1 MVAKMAIRQK
11 VQVPAE
17 ESTANEAHSDLVRVE
32 QARSLNASATSA
44 AFINL
49 ANALIL
55 ALAFRHEIALPILLM
70 WLAFNAVYSAVLVLE
85 RKETL
90 ASRSPWPMR
99 RVAIRATALGLVW
112 GAFIWVMTA
121 NARPNHLLLVGVVM
135 MGMTAGGA
143 VRLAIVPAAA
153 KGFLWSIATLSAA
166 AAVVHVGAA
175 YGGVPALLIV
185 SYALFLQRYSRAFT
199 ALQFQYWRDRAELAA
214 RNETIGLLL
223 NNFHDNS
230 GGWVWSVNR
239 AGRITTPSQPFLRAA
254 GRSLIGAKFVDLF
267 SEGDERDELIRRMER
282 GEHFRELPV
291 SIDVT
296 GKRRHWLLAGGYAD
310 SGDYQ
315 GVATDVTDKV
325 EAQERLAYLA
335 HYDELTGLQN
345 RVRFREEIDR
355 ALEEPHPGE
364 VAVLFCLDLDRFKS
378 INDSMGHPFGD
389 ALLAAVGAR
398 LRDGLGPEHIIARL
412 GGDEFAILSRI
423 PEGEWQTE
431 IAGDR
436 LLRLFDKHFVVGD
449 SAIALNTSIGARVLG
464 TAAEMSADEAMRDAD
479 LALYRAKAK
488 GRGRCS
494 VFHSEM
500 TAHVTRRVALEQG
513 LRTAVANRELSL
525 AFQPYVE
532 IATGKVIGFEALMR
546 WHSPQFGPVSPSE
559 FIPIAEESGLILS
572 IGAWAIGE
580 AIREASRWPK
590 HVRVAVNLSPL
601 QFQTQ
606 SLVQTVARE
615 LREQGFDPDRLELEL
630 TESTLLDGTD
640 AALAA
645 IQSLKLLGVRVAL
658 DDFGTGFS
666 SLSYLRQFPFDKI
679 KIDKS
684 FVSEIASSATDASV
698 VKAII
703 ELGAAL
709 GMRIT
714 AEGVE
719 DEGQLAALRALGCHE
734 VQGYMLALPLPA
746 AEARTLVNAAMP
758 TVEPLSMAGAG

>member
-1 MVAKMAIRQK
+1 MAIRQ
-11 VQVPAE
+11 
-17 ESTANEAHSDLVRVE
+17 ESQASGDDSWANDAHSDLVRVE
-32 QARSLNASATSA
+32 QARSLNESASSA

-55 ALAFRHEIALPILLM
+55 ALAFRHEIALPILLA
-70 WLAFNAVYSAVLVLE
+70 WLTFNALYIVVLMLDTEAGLAV
-85 RKETL
+85 
-90 ASRSPWPMR
+90 RSPWPMR
-99 RVAIRATALGLVW
+99 RVTIRATVLGLVW
-112 GAFIWVMTA
+112 GAFIWVMMA
-121 NARPNHLLLVGVVM
+121 NATPMHLLLVGVVM

-153 KGFLWSIATLSAA
+153 TGFLWTITLISAV
-166 AAVVHVGAA
+166 AAVVHVGG
-175 YGGVPALLIV
+175 YGIVPAALII
-185 SYALFLQRYSRAFT
+185 SYAMFLQRHSSSYT
-199 ALQFQYWRDRAELAA
+199 AIQFRYWRDRAELAA

-230 GGWVWSVNR
+230 GGWVWSVNH
-239 AGRITTPSQPFLRAA
+239 AGRISAPSPAFVRAA
-254 GRSLIGAKFVDLF
+254 GRRLVGNRLVDLF
-267 SEGDERDELIRRMER
+267 VPGSDRDDLVGRMDR

-291 SIDVT
+291 RINVAGVT
-296 GKRRHWLLAGGYAD
+296 RHWILAGGHSD
-310 SGDYQ
+310 SGAYQ

-325 EAQERLAYLA
+325 EAQKRLAYLA

-355 ALEEPHPGE
+355 ALAERHPGE
-364 VAVLFCLDLDRFKS
+364 VVVLFCLDLDRFKS

-398 LRDGLGPEHIIARL
+398 LREGLGARDIIARL
-412 GGDEFAILSRI
+412 GGDEFAILARI
-423 PEGEWQTE
+423 AEGDWNEDT
-431 IAGDR
+431 AGDR
-436 LLRLFDKHFVVGD
+436 VLRLFDRHFLVGEA
-449 SAIALNTSIGARVLG
+449 AIALNTSVGARVLG
-464 TAAEMSADEAMRDAD
+464 SAREMSADEAMRDAD

-500 TAHVTRRVALEQG
+500 TAHITRRVALEQA
-513 LRTAVANRELSL
+513 LRTAVANNELSL
-525 AFQPYVE
+525 AFQAYVE
-532 IATGKVIGFEALMR
+532 IASNKVVGFEALMR
-546 WHSPQFGPVSPSE
+546 WNSPQFGPVSPVE

-572 IGAWAIGE
+572 IGQWAIGE

-590 HVRVAVNLSPL
+590 SIRVAVNLSPL

-606 SLVQTVARE
+606 SLVATVARE
-615 LREQGFDPDRLELEL
+615 LRERNFDPDRLELEL

-640 AALAA
+640 SALAA
-645 IQSLKLLGVRVAL
+645 IQSLKLLGVRIAL

-684 FVSEIASSATDASV
+684 FVSEIASSSADASV

-703 ELGAAL
+703 ELGVAL

-719 DEGQLAALRALGCHE
+719 DEGQLAALRNLGCHE
-734 VQGYMLALPLPA
+734 VQGFMLALPLPA
-746 AEARTLVNAAMP
+746 AEARALVSAATP
-758 TVEPLSMAGAG
+758 VAMAKAFGLTDA